1 MKKLILTF
9 LLLPLFFISKLYP
22 QENRDYSRIDLM
34 LIRGKYDKAI
44 DTCKLILGSDSLNA
58 EIYYKMGLAYQ
69 NQLPDDKSF
78 DCFVKA
84 MTISPDNNI
93 YTYMVA
99 RAFFNKNKFKQA
111 GPLFENLCRADS
123 MNWNYAYYLTSILLQ
138 EEKYDDAIAIYRRFY
153 DQDPENYVYLDK
165 LGFANLRKGK
175 NEKAIEFFS
184 RSLAVNPKNI
194 NAIKNISYLYA
205 ITHRI
210 DTAIQLLKRGIEIDP
225 TDMDLYARRA
235 ALNYSLHYTKRALDD
250 YLVILASGDSTL
262 LYIKRAGIG
271 YANNLQPRESNV
283 YLLKAFQKDT
293 TDLETMTFLARNYS
307 NIKDFKKSAFYYRQ
321 IIKTITPLTLQLS
334 RAYILLG
341 EELKSDGQ
349 YKEAIDAYIR
359 SQDNR
364 SDPSISMI
372 IANIYDEKLNDIP
385 KAIYYYQKFLNNQKN
400 SGFASDE
407 YMQKIKDRVEALKKM
422 ADTPKK

>member
-1 MKKLILTF
+1 MKKSLLTL
-9 LLLPLFFISKLYP
+9 LLLPLLFTSNLYS
-22 QENRDYSRIDLM
+22 QESRDYSKIDLM
-34 LIRGKYDKAI
+34 LIRGEYDKAI

-78 DCFVKA
+78 DCFAKA

-99 RAFFNKNKFKQA
+99 KALFNKNKFKQA
-111 GPLFENLCRADS
+111 RSLFENLCQADS
-123 MNWNYAYYLTSILLQ
+123 MNWYYAYYLTSVYLQ
-138 EEKYDDAIAIYRRFY
+138 EERYDDAIYIYRRFY
-153 DQDPENYVYLDK
+153 DRDPENYIYLDK
-165 LGFANLRKGK
+165 LGFASLRKG
-175 NEKAIEFFS
+175 NNNKAIDFFS
-184 RSLAVNPKNI
+184 RSLAINPKNI

-271 YANNLQPRESNV
+271 YANNLQPKESNV

-321 IIKTITPLTLQLS
+321 IIKTIFPFTLQIS
-334 RAYILLG
+334 QTYILLG
-341 EELKSDGQ
+341 EALKSDGR
-349 YKEAIDAYIR
+349 YKEAIDAYIT
-359 SQDNR
+359 SQVNR
-364 SDPSISMI
+364 SDPSILMI

-385 KAIYYYQKFLNNQKN
+385 KAIYYYQKFLNNQK
-400 SGFASDE
+400 SLGFFNDD
-407 YMQKIKDRVEALKKM
+407 YVQKINDRVEALKKM
-422 ADTPKK
+422 SDTPKK

>member
-1 MKKLILTF
+1 VKKLPLV
-9 LLLPLFFISKLYP
+9 LLFFQILFTPALLSQVAK
-22 QENRDYSRIDLM
+22 DYSKIDLM
-34 LIRGKYDKAI
+34 LIRGEYDKAI

-58 EIYYKMGLAYQ
+58 EIFYKMGLAYQ

-78 DCFVKA
+78 DCFMKA

-93 YTYMVA
+93 YIYMVA
-99 RAFFNKNKFKQA
+99 KAFFSKNKFKQA
-111 GPLFENLCRADS
+111 GPLFENLCRTDS
-123 MNWNYAYYLTSILLQ
+123 MNWNYAYYLTSVYLQ
-138 EEKYDDAIAIYRRFY
+138 EERYDDAIYIYRRFY
-153 DQDPENYVYLDK
+153 DRDPENYVYLDK
-165 LGFANLRKGK
+165 LGFANLRKGN
-175 NEKAIEFFS
+175 NEKAIDFFS
-184 RSLAVNPKNI
+184 RSLTGNPKNI

-271 YANNLQPRESNV
+271 YANNLQPKESNV

-321 IIKTITPLTLQLS
+321 IIKTITPLTSQLS
-334 RAYILLG
+334 LTYILLG
-341 EELKSDGQ
+341 EELKSDGR
-349 YKEAIDAYIR
+349 YKEAINAYIT
-359 SQDNR
+359 SQVNR
-364 SDPSISMI
+364 SDPSIIMI

-385 KAIYYYQKFLNNQKN
+385 KAIYYYQKFLNNQK
-400 SGFASDE
+400 SLGFVNDD

-422 ADTPKK
+422 SENPKK